1 MQPQA
6 LEITVSTGHKYINK
20 LDLFHKTK
28 QNVVKGR
35 CMSSQAVS
43 HSEFRFHLGE
53 S

>member
-6 LEITVSTGHKYINK
+6 LEITVSTGDKGDKYINE

-28 QNVVKGR
+28 QNVVKVYEFSG
-35 CMSSQAVS
+35 
-43 HSEFRFHLGE
+43 SE